1 MSKHN
6 AYLKDESLLTLF
18 SLNNLIVPEIQREYV
33 WGNNTDVLSAFL
45 SDIRAKAAPCTQC
58 HHVHTDRKINVGFLY
73 TYKPPYV
80 HYENERFLDEYLIDG
95 QQRLTTLFLLLL
107 YRASVEHRMDDF
119 LAICRFDDD
128 ATDMGF
134 NYKVRSLTQRF
145 VRRLIQHAKDFK
157 PVDGQPDENAF
168 SFVSNIK
175 TDAPNWLLSD
185 YLADPTVGAM
195 LKALKVMIEVFR
207 DDDNLYFDYLLSNIR
222 FWHFKTDITSQ
233 GEELYITMNSRG
245 EQLSGNEVKKSR
257 VLPNKDLKKYGKEWE
272 EWQTYFWRNRH
283 RADKKKEN
291 ENADKGF
298 NNFLDCIESYASFH
312 DSDCAKDVAHIGR
325 YIEALQYISD
335 KLPKN
340 VTGLYMDWYETFI
353 GDLWNEI
360 NVTNSSWEIINPK
373 TEEERK
379 KYNNQSAARNKVML
393 FWPWMHYWDTLD
405 GQAPDDLMLTR
416 LLHLFYVR
424 FHCYKRGATSV
435 KAVGDSLIGNNG
447 LVDINN
453 TTKEDEDD
461 DSDNTDHQIFSK
473 EERRFSELI
482 SNTPVNDK
490 DETER
495 LIWQLQDLP
504 YLLDGRDVGGDT
516 FLNMADDAAIV
527 NPTDITS
534 SLQRLNTQL
543 RIILPPASKDY
554 IEVKRCLLFYKDK
567 NDHAFWKQLPSQYS
581 KYETSSWKRIVRTQH
596 FLDFYKEIVASG
608 KDVPTFLAGK
618 QHDFFAEMRKKPQ
631 HPLSHRRLCIL
642 YDTLNEESIWTE
654 ELPNILFEEDE
665 KNKEGFYPGQDRL
678 YRIKERKSNNEI
690 KLNPNWKTKAR
701 NV

>member
-33 WGNNTDVLSAFL
+33 WGNNPDVLSAFL
-45 SDIRAKAAPCTQC
+45 RDIREKAAPCEQC

-80 HYENERFLDEYLIDG
+80 RYENERFLDEYLIDG

-128 ATDMGF
+128 TNDMGF

-157 PVDGQPDENAF
+157 AEDGQPDENAF
-168 SFVSNIK
+168 SFVSNID
-175 TDAPNWLLSD
+175 TNAPNWLLSD
-185 YLADPTVGAM
+185 YRADPTVGAM
-195 LKALKVMIEVFR
+195 LEALKVMAEVFR

-257 VLPNKDLKKYGKEWE
+257 VLPNKDLKKYGEKWE
-272 EWQTYFWRNRH
+272 KWQTYFWRNRH

-312 DSDCAKDVAHIGR
+312 SSDCAKDVSHIGR

-335 KLPKN
+335 DKFPQK
-340 VTGLYMDWYETFI
+340 VTGLYMDWYNTFLD
-353 GDLWNEI
+353 DLWDKLN
-360 NVTNSSWEIINPK
+360 TTSSSWEI
-373 TEEERK
+373 TRK
-379 KYNNQSAARNKVML
+379 DYNNQSGARNKIML

-405 GQAPDDLMLTR
+405 GQDPDDQLLAR

-435 KAVGDSLIGNNG
+435 KAVVDSLIGNKG

-453 TTKEDEDD
+453 TIKENEADD
-461 DSDNTDHQIFSK
+461 DSDNTDHRIFSE
-473 EERRFSELI
+473 EERRFSKLI
-482 SNTPVNDK
+482 SDSPVNDK

-516 FLNMADDAAIV
+516 FLKMANDAAIV
-527 NPTDITS
+527 SPTDITG
-534 SLQRLNTQL
+534 SLQSLNTQL
-543 RIILPPASKDY
+543 RTILPPASKDY
-554 IEVKRCLLFYKDK
+554 IDVKRCLLFYKDK
-567 NDHAFWKQLPSQYS
+567 NNHAFWKQQSSSYS

-608 KDVPTFLAGK
+608 KNVPTFLAGK
-618 QHDFFAEMRKKPQ
+618 QHDFIAEMRQKPQ

-654 ELPNILFEEDE
+654 ELRNILFEEDE
-665 KNKEGFYPGQDRL
+665 KNKDGFYLGQDRI
-678 YRIKERKSNNEI
+678 YRYNERKSNNEI
-690 KLNPNWKTKAR
+690 ELNPNWKTKAR